1 MTTIVFYLRFALLFS
16 RSTKTY
22 ILVFKLQSMFCG
34 QMFVKTIGNT
44 QVTINPMFALILLYI
59 GQAFRKR

>member
-22 ILVFKLQSMFCG
+22 ILVFKLQIMFCG
-34 QMFVKTIGNT
+34 QMFVKTIDNT